1 MSALCGVTG
10 CYIEVTHFHHTS
22 AGIPNMIGAWV
33 KAATSGV
40 GAVLHERQ
48 LYVYPRGPGDAPGN
62 QWVCSCGRIWP
73 CVLITHDAQD
83 SIAAAKAHPA
93 AHSNA
98 EWGTLAPPWPCHDDD
113 GVWYCDAHRT
123 YDCRVCATTLPD
135 APEQIACSCHSDCAC
150 ASCVEDAEPTQE
162 QKTGWSMAQQKPR
175 CPYCDGLQ
183 AENAA
188 LRAEVE
194 RLTISQATL
203 IHDDMAEFV
212 EMANKGAS
220 ALQFV
225 EAELSRERAA
235 HQSIVEQVVAWNHA
249 AFTACGGV
257 RNSRSPI
264 EELLAQHEERGA
276 ELDEERVE
284 HNAAIDCGKPD
295 CTEPDN
301 PCWTH
306 ALKAERTERIK
317 AEELARGVTLSCEAH
332 RDEVNRRLEAERS
345 ENERLGQCLAYE
357 RDEYEQYREAHPH
370 SVLTLEK
377 WATKL
382 EEYVGYSST
391 VTRIV
396 GEMRTRSAPG
406 EP

>member
-1 MSALCGVTG
+1 MSALCGVPD
-10 CYIEVTHFHHTS
+10 CYIEVTHVHR
-22 AGIPNMIGAWV
+22 
-33 KAATSGV
+33 V
-40 GAVLHERQ
+40 GGWAISNHSILGRLAYPVMHERQ

-73 CVLITHDAQD
+73 CALITHDAQD

-150 ASCVEDAEPTQE
+150 ASCVEERARFRDTLDSKEQKTGVNNLADLMLDLTAENVALREEVERLSEHAAPDAEPTQE
-162 QKTGWSMAQQKPR
+162 QKYEEVGMALAASLLR
-175 CPYCDGLQ
+175 
-183 AENAA
+183 EAA

-194 RLTISQATL
+194 RLSEHAAPDAEPTREQIAGEYPTMGDLVRALRAEVERLSEHADT
-203 IHDDMAEFV
+203 MAIRAEAA
-212 EMANKGAS
+212 ES
-220 ALQFV
+220 AAYKA
-225 EAELSRERAA
+225 EAELARERA
-235 HQSIVEQVVAWNHA
+235 
-249 AFTACGGV
+249 
-257 RNSRSPI
+257 
-264 EELLAQHEERGA
+264 
-276 ELDEERVE
+276 
-284 HNAAIDCGKPD
+284 
-295 CTEPDN
+295 
-301 PCWTH
+301 
-306 ALKAERTERIK
+306 
-317 AEELARGVTLSCEAH
+317 
-332 RDEVNRRLEAERS
+332 
-345 ENERLGQCLAYE
+345 ENERLSQCLAYE
-357 RDEYEQYREAHPH
+357 RDEYAQYREAHPH
-370 SVLTLEK
+370 SRLKMEEALEK